1 MKIYKR
7 LFEKIISAENLFAAW
22 DAFKSDKK
30 RKKDVLQFE
39 WRLEENIF
47 KLFRELK
54 VKTYKHGIYSGF
66 YITDPKR
73 RHIHKAEVRDRILH
87 HAVFNILNPIFEE
100 TYISAS
106 FSCRVGF
113 GTHKGVNALE
123 RITRRV
129 SQNGTKV
136 CYVLKCDI
144 RKFFDSVDHEILMGI
159 LEKRVKD
166 PDTIWLLR
174 EIVGSFDSGNS
185 AISKVGVPIGNLT
198 SQSFANIYMN
208 EFDQFMKHELRVE
221 DYLRYTDDFVI
232 VSRDEAYLKA
242 LIPKISKFLRESLAL
257 ELHPKK
263 VFIRKLHQGIDF
275 LGYLVFPKGTL
286 VKTRTKRRIF
296 TKLKR
301 RVEEYRK
308 GEIEKITL
316 DQSLQSYLGMLSH
329 ADSHKLEERLKNQFW
344 FWLSR

>member
-7 LFEKIISAENLFAAW
+7 LFEKIVSAENLFTAW

-30 RKKDVLQFE
+30 MKKDVLQFE

-47 KLFRELK
+47 KLTRELK
-54 VKTYKHGIYSGF
+54 AKTYRHGVYSGF

-100 TYISAS
+100 TFISAS

-144 RKFFDSVDHEILMGI
+144 RKFFDSVDHKILMGI
-159 LEKRVKD
+159 LEKRIKD

-174 EIVGSFDSGNS
+174 EIVRSFDSENS
-185 AISKVGVPIGNLT
+185 SASRVGVPIGNLT

-208 EFDQFMKHELRVE
+208 EFDQFMKHELRIE
-221 DYLRYTDDFVI
+221 NYLRYTDDFVI
-232 VSRDEAYLKA
+232 ISRDETYLQA
-242 LIPKISKFLRESLAL
+242 LIPQVSKFLRERLAL

-275 LGYLVFPKGTL
+275 LGYLVFPNDTL

-296 TKLKR
+296 AKLKR
-301 RVEEYRK
+301 RVKEYRK
-308 GEIEKITL
+308 GEIERITL

-329 ADSHKLEERLKNQFW
+329 ADSYKLGEGLKNQFW